1 MQVMKALISHPAER
15 RRLSGPACVCVQ
27 VMIALASHLQQVE
40 SEKQKLRVQVRR
52 LCQENAWLRD
62 ELAST
67 QQRLQRSEQQC
78 AALDEQKKHLEFMD
92 EMKKYEQETAQVRPR

>member
-1 MQVMKALISHPAER
+1 
-15 RRLSGPACVCVQ
+15 
-27 VMIALASHLQQVE
+27 MIALASHLQQVE

-67 QQRLQRSEQQC
+67 QQRLQHSEQQC

-92 EMKKYEQETAQVRPR
+92 EMNKYEHQTTQVRSLELMVPFCAAIVK